1 MFSLTANIQ
10 YIKIH
15 LIQIRSKEY
24 EGWISMLI
32 KQLFSQ
38 KKPVIS
44 FEIFPPKK
52 DSPIEVIYQ
61 TLENLSDLKPDY
73 ISVTYGA
80 GGSTTKRTLEI
91 ASLIKTKYEVESL
104 AHLTCLTSTKSEI
117 DGILGQLKYC
127 GINNILALRG
137 DFPQDPD
144 FKFPDPLHY
153 RYAKD
158 LISHIREADSS
169 FCVGTACYPEGHP
182 ECQDFHQD
190 IRYLKEKVDAGA
202 DFLITQLFF
211 DNDAFYSFMDEK
223 EKAGIHVPVTAGIMP
238 VLNKKQIERMAT
250 LCKAVLPKKFMRI
263 MERYEDNPAALKE
276 AGIAYA
282 TEQIIDLLSWGVDGI
297 HLYTMNKPEVVRGIV
312 NNISTIRDYITVKG
326 R

>member
-1 MFSLTANIQ
+1 
-10 YIKIH
+10 
-15 LIQIRSKEY
+15 
-24 EGWISMLI
+24 MLI
-32 KQLFSQ
+32 KKLFSD

-91 ASLIKTKYEVESL
+91 ASLIKQKYEVESL

-117 DGILGQLKYC
+117 DGILEQLKTSD
-127 GINNILALRG
+127 IHNVLALRG

-144 FKFPDPLHY
+144 FVFPDPLHY

-158 LISHIREADSS
+158 LITHIKQSDS
-169 FCVGTACYPEGHP
+169 FCIGAACYPEGHP
-182 ECQDFHQD
+182 ECDNLSND
-190 IRYLKEKVDAGA
+190 ILHLKEKVEAGA

-211 DNDAFYSFMDEK
+211 DNDAFYRFMDEK
-223 EKAGIHVPVTAGIMP
+223 EKAGINVPVTAGIMP

-250 LCKAVLPKKFMRI
+250 LCRAVLPKKFMRI
-263 MERYEDNPAALKE
+263 MERYEDNPEALKE
-276 AGIAYA
+276 AGIAFA